1 MSVLWGN
8 VRVPKRYIR
17 INHQTIKKFPIFW
30 ELFLSYIDDTF
41 QNQNRKNQ
49 ILLRN
54 MMEIGL
60 TKETNLDVMFE
71 KDSET
76 FSSRELFPGSIR
88 YGIEPINTN
97 IPFEDLPIH
106 TMKYMIDHRKEQAIL
121 DFLEKLSRKI
131 DSINAIYPSKIQG
144 VIWNSNLYSILSKV
158 PEDNNELQEED
169 IMRYAPEIEFIQTD
183 DFDEEG
189 NLIFSFRNFIDE
201 FNLKLDEFIE
211 RNNKLKEYEK
221 SNYRIQIR
229 NECLKIEQKI
239 KHILERLDKN
249 EIIDLSQL

>member
-1 MSVLWGN
+1 MSVSWEN

-41 QNQNRKNQ
+41 QNQNRQNQ

-88 YGIEPINTN
+88 YGIEPIGIK

-106 TMKYMIDHRKEQAIL
+106 PMKYIVNEKKEREVYE
-121 DFLEKLSRKI
+121 FLEKLSRKI

-144 VIWNSNLYSILSKV
+144 VIWNSDLYSILSKV
-158 PEDNNELQEED
+158 TEGNYELQEEK
-169 IMRYAPEIEFIQTD
+169 ITKYIPGIEFIQTD

-189 NLIFSFRNFIDE
+189 NLIFSFRNFVDE

-211 RNNKLKEYEK
+211 RNNKLTEYEK
-221 SNYRIQIR
+221 SNYRMQIR
-229 NECLKIEQKI
+229 KECLKIEKEI
-239 KHILERLDKN
+239 KHILEKLDKN
-249 EIIDLSQL
+249 EIID